1 MTTRILYLLAVVAVG
16 WAVTVGLRSLPFLLF
31 ARHRG
36 ELPRFVTSFG
46 TIVSPIIIAALIVY
60 SYAGLEWKTP
70 WPYLAGLLTIGLQL
84 IMKNPLLSILAGT
97 ILYMCALNCGC
108 ASKPIMQL
116 DAENSSIRFSDTTLY
131 VGEDPVKPIE
141 VYHMLQDNDIPRD
154 RVIPIQMIEGT
165 QDYSQGQALLRLLVN
180 AGYRRAII
188 VSEQKAEA
196 VNLGKRKKPEPAKPA
211 VKAPKKIRYK
221 GARD

>member
-31 ARHRG
+31 SRHRG
-36 ELPRFVTSFG
+36 ELPRWVASFG
-46 TIVSPIIIAALIVY
+46 AIASPIIIAALIVY

-97 ILYMCALNCGC
+97 GLYMCVLNSGC
-108 ASKPIMQL
+108 ASKPIIQL
-116 DAENSSIRFSDTTLY
+116 DAENSSIRFSDYGLY

-141 VYHMLQDNDIPRD
+141 VYRMLQDNDIPRD

-165 QDYSQGQALLRLLVN
+165 TDYSQGQALLRLLVN
-180 AGYRRAII
+180 GGYRRAII

-196 VNLGKRKKPEPAKPA
+196 VNMGKRKKPEPPKPA

>member
-1 MTTRILYLLAVVAVG
+1 MTTRVLYLLAVVAVG

-31 ARHRG
+31 SRHRG
-36 ELPRFVTSFG
+36 ELPRWVTSFG

-60 SYAGLEWKTP
+60 SYSGLEWRTP
-70 WPYLAGLLTIGLQL
+70 WPYLAGALTVGLQL
-84 IMKNPLLSILAGT
+84 LMKNPLLSILAGT
-97 ILYMCALNCGC
+97 VLYMCVLNSGC

-116 DAENSSIRFSDTTLY
+116 DAENSSIRFNDFGLY
-131 VGEDPVKPIE
+131 VGEDSVKPID

-154 RVIPIQMIEGT
+154 RVIPIQMIDGT
-165 QDYSQGQALLRLLVN
+165 KDYSQGQALLRLLVN

-196 VNLGKRKKPEPAKPA
+196 VNMGKRKKPEPPKKA
-211 VKAPKKIRYK
+211 VNAPKKIRYK